1 MTPRE
6 LFGVGIR
13 LIGVIG
19 IVVAAPAL
27 ISIPLNVMAAA
38 QVAIG
43 ALLVTKADLFTSLC
57 YPRTR
62 GERAHGYESDD

>member
-19 IVVAAPAL
+19 IVVAAPTL
-27 ISIPLNVMAAA
+27 LSIPLNIMAAG
-38 QVAIG
+38 QVVIG
-43 ALLVTKADLFTSLC
+43 ALLVTKADLFASLC
-57 YPRTR
+57 YPHTR
-62 GERAHGYESDD
+62 GELPREYDDRD

>member
-13 LIGVIG
+13 LIGVVAIA
-19 IVVAAPAL
+19 VAAPAL
-27 ISIPLNVMAAA
+27 ISIPLNLMAAA
-38 QVAIG
+38 QVVIG
-43 ALLVTKADLFTSLC
+43 ALLVTKADLFALLC

-62 GERAHGYESDD
+62 VERAQGYDND